1 MCGCGVDGPL
11 QVLPSSSSTM
21 GGLATLQTLA
31 TLTAVTLNVCPIFDE
46 IPAIK
51 RSRTTGDRSPL
62 LFVAIWSNACLWI
75 FYGIH
80 THAVHP
86 IATTNITGF
95 LSGSYFLSVFHS
107 YAPPLAKVRLARAFT
122 LAASLITLIGVYA
135 FIFPSSSPSKTQHKL
150 GAMCCL
156 VTISVYAAPLS
167 SVARALQLQSSKP
180 ISLFFALVG
189 TLNAVLWSGY
199 GLLTN
204 DAWVYAPSVI
214 GTILSVSQA
223 AVFFWFEVVMKRG
236 GKEGGREGGAGKR
249 PTLSEYLMLGTE
261 EGGKEGAAALL

>member
-1 MCGCGVDGPL
+1 
-11 QVLPSSSSTM
+11 
-21 GGLATLQTLA
+21 
-31 TLTAVTLNVCPIFDE
+31 
-46 IPAIK
+46 
-51 RSRTTGDRSPL
+51 
-62 LFVAIWSNACLWI
+62 
-75 FYGIH
+75 
-80 THAVHP
+80 
-86 IATTNITGF
+86 
-95 LSGSYFLSVFHS
+95 
-107 YAPPLAKVRLARAFT
+107 
-122 LAASLITLIGVYA
+122 
-135 FIFPSSSPSKTQHKL
+135 
-150 GAMCCL
+150 MCCL